1 MPKRA
6 AAAAL
11 CTFLIAQVAPAIAS
25 DPFVFDKSHAN
36 IAFSLSHLGFST
48 AHGRF
53 GEFDG
58 AARLDLD
65 DPANSQLEVTIKT
78 ASVDTFFAKRDE
90 HLRSA
95 DFFNVAQHPTMTF
108 KSTKVERTGDNT
120 ARLVGDLTLLGVTKP
135 VALDVTLNAF
145 KENPINNKMTAG
157 FTATGSLKRSEFG
170 MKTYVPAVGDTVALR
185 IDMEMQKVE

>member
-1 MPKRA
+1 MLKRA
-6 AAAAL
+6 TAAAL
-11 CTFLIAQVAPAIAS
+11 CTFLITQAPPAIAS

-58 AARLDLD
+58 EARLDLD
-65 DPANSQLEVTIKT
+65 DPANSQLEVTIET

-95 DFFNVAQHPTMTF
+95 DFFNVTAHPTMTF
-108 KSTKVERTGDNT
+108 KSTKVERTGENK
-120 ARLVGDLTLLGVTKP
+120 ARMVGDLTLLGVTKP

-170 MKTYVPAVGDTVALR
+170 MTAYVPAVGDTVALR
-185 IDMEMQKVE
+185 IDMEMQKVK

>member
-1 MPKRA
+1 MPKRS

-11 CTFLIAQVAPAIAS
+11 GAFLIAQAPLAIAS
-25 DPFVFDKSHAN
+25 EPFVFDKSHAN

-65 DPANSQLEVTIKT
+65 DPANSQLEITIET

-95 DFFNVAQHPTMTF
+95 DFFNVAEHPTMTF
-108 KSTKVERTGDNT
+108 KSTKVEKTGENT